1 MTDPAAPPVPDL
13 DELER
18 LADEADGCTF
28 VFQLGSRSDRYLA
41 ALAKAGHWLLA
52 QAREAERLRADN
64 SALRERLALHPDGAC
79 SCHGE
84 GTCTWCHYS
93 RASEDLT
100 AALRLLSE
108 HKIHPDSRELA
119 QAFDS
124 AAEEAMR
131 LDQLESAIR
140 PLLGTREATPENV
153 AEVVG
158 HYVEARAVLHEGEVE
173 TWCSDRAVR
182 WLSADAARSEPEE
195 RE

>member
-1 MTDPAAPPVPDL
+1 MEPVS
-13 DELER
+13 
-18 LADEADGCTF
+18 
-28 VFQLGSRSDRYLA
+28 GSHARSF
-41 ALAKAGHWLLA
+41 W
-52 QAREAERLRADN
+52 Q
-64 SALRERLALHPDGAC
+64 
-79 SCHGE
+79 

-119 QAFDS
+119 QAFDR

-131 LDQLESAIR
+131 LDQLASALS

-153 AEVVG
+153 AEVV
-158 HYVEARAVLHEGEVE
+158 ARAVDDRDTLESIAQVASDCGDCPCCGMSSSPEGFVHDVEYGDDGEV
-173 TWCSDRAVR
+173 CPIAKVA
-182 WLSADAARSEPEE
+182 ADAARSEPEE